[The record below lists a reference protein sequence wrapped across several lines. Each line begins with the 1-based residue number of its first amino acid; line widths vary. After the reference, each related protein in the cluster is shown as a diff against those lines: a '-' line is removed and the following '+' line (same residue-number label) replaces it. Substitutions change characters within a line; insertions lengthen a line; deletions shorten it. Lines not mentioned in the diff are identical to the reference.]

1 MIGIKATSKNAFCVT
16 NNGSMKSENTP
27 RNKFRTPFTDPRCLS
42 EHVSYPIC
50 RPKMPLGTCSVPYLQ
65 TQDAHRNMFR
75 TPFADPR
82 CPSEHFPYPTCRVKI
97 PIGTGHNQRKSS
109 VYAAYNNHY
118 NAHLKT
124 KHAYGTVK
132 PGAA

>member
-27 RNKFRTPFTDPRCLS
+27 RNKFRTPFTDPRCFS
-42 EHVSYPIC
+42 KQVPYPIC
-50 RPKMPLGTCSVPYLQ
+50 RVK
-65 TQDAHRNMFR
+65 
-75 TPFADPR
+75 TPF
-82 CPSEHFPYPTCRVKI
+82 
-97 PIGTGHNQRKSS
+97 GTGYNQRKSS
-109 VYAAYNNHY
+109 VSAVSNNHY